1 MLSKGSCSSCLRTGS
16 HSSKASMIM
25 MQGSLS
31 NILLILVVQS
41 CSVSLMMSLL
51 SFSASSFRLRNVV
64 ATGSRIGSLA
74 KPAQSLL
81 NACSQR
87 LSPCAVESLRSTGRL
102 ICGKA
107 LAGTAIVVDLHC
119 QVRDLGCTSVSF
131 GIQYRWVFREKPCY
145 SPRCLRLLCMRVKVS
160 ESLVSGVRVRRS
172 RTWRSLHAY
181 PTANQLLGF

>member
-1 MLSKGSCSSCLRTGS
+1 
-16 HSSKASMIM
+16 
-25 MQGSLS
+25 
-31 NILLILVVQS
+31 
-41 CSVSLMMSLL
+41 MMSLL

-107 LAGTAIVVDLHC
+107 LAGTAIVVGLHC
-119 QVRDLGCTSVSF
+119 QVRDLSCISVSS
-131 GIQYRWVFREKPCY
+131 GIQYRWVFGGETCY
-145 SPRCLRLLCMRVKVS
+145 LARCLRLLCMRVKVS
-160 ESLVSGVRVRRS
+160 ESLVSGVWVQRS
-172 RTWRSLHAY
+172 RTRRSLHAY
-181 PTANQLLGF
+181 LTANHLSRFRK